1 MSFHWPPDYVKLFA
15 WRQKQLQLFRSNPKM
30 LEAAKLY
37 YRDHP
42 VEFIEDWVDTYD
54 PRNAGVPG
62 KITRMPFVMFP
73 RQRELTQFLYA
84 CLNGEADGLIE
95 KCRDAGATWLSV
107 AVSVHLWLFYD
118 GISIG
123 WGSRKEQLVD
133 KLGDMDSIFEK
144 IRAVIRNLPV
154 EFLPKGF
161 SEKDHLTYMR
171 VLNPENDA
179 SITGEAGNNIG
190 RGGRKRIYFKD
201 ESAHYERPDLIE
213 AALGDN
219 TRVQIDISSVN
230 GTGNVF
236 HRRREAGVEWT
247 PGTPVVKGKA
257 NVFIFD
263 WRHHPEKTEAWYEE
277 RRRKAEDEGLLHIFA
292 QEVDRDYASAVEGV
306 IIPPDWVRAAVDA
319 HIKLQFLDEGK
330 WIAALDV
337 ADGGG
342 DKNALAQRRG
352 VVLKKVQAWGQVDT
366 GVTARRALQYLERP
380 NETALM
386 YDCIGVGAGIK
397 AEYNRI
403 KTAVELEEMPKDAWP
418 VGLRV
423 QPWNAG
429 AGVLF
434 PEKRLIRGDKE
445 SPTNKDHYLN
455 LKAQGWWELRAR
467 FWKTYRA
474 LNEGIDYD
482 TDELISIDSS
492 CFTAEELAQLIKELS
507 QATSS
512 LSPGKLKLMVDKS
525 PEGTRSPNMADAVV
539 MAYWPILA
547 RYTLEN
553 VG

>member
-15 WRQKQLQLFRSNPKM
+15 WRQKQLQLFRAQPKM

-73 RQRELTQFLYA
+73 RQRELTLFLYA

-154 EFLPKGF
+154 EFMPKGF

-306 IIPPDWVRAAVDA
+306 IIPPDWVRAAIDA
-319 HIKLQFLDEGK
+319 HIKLEFLDEGK

-352 VVLKKVQAWGQVDT
+352 VVLKKVQSWGQVDT

-474 LNEGIDYD
+474 LTEGIDYD
-482 TDELISIDSS
+482 TDELISIDSA

-525 PEGTRSPNMADAVV
+525 PDGTRSPNMADAVV